1 MVRGRRKRPQ
11 VRSINVGYPPTV
23 RQPYDPAVYPADE
36 VYRDTVVSVLGAPVD
51 GWIFELVYR
60 YAIYHGR
67 NIDWAIMIWAR
78 RVEDGMNPV
87 RRRVQ
92 RIDIC
97 HSEVHC
103 HNFRQTSDPD
113 DDLGERDV
121 IVSLSAN
128 DGVRVSHE
136 WDDQM
141 ALLSV
146 QWPERIRRW
155 IDG

>member
-1 MVRGRRKRPQ
+1 MVRRKGKRRQ
-11 VRSINVGYPPTV
+11 VRSITGGYPPTV
-23 RQPYDPAVYPADE
+23 KQPYNPAAYPPDE
-36 VYRDTVVSVLGAPVD
+36 VYRDTVASILAPPID
-51 GWIFELVYR
+51 GWLFELVYR
-60 YAIYHGR
+60 YAIHHGL

-78 RVEDGMNPV
+78 RTEDGLTAV

-103 HNFRQTSDPD
+103 HNFRYSDDPD
-113 DDLGERDV
+113 DDVGERDP

-128 DGVRVSHE
+128 DGVTVSRE
-136 WDDQM
+136 YDKQM
-141 ALLSV
+141 ALLSLE
-146 QWPERIRRW
+146 WPERIRRW